1 MSREPSVISDHL
13 HKSYKIMETNLRFAL
28 NYTRDRFKGYA
39 LNVLIKTD
47 KSYTDFEIETYAD
60 LMTDYF
66 HKSNPKNNPN
76 DGIIDAIPNSILNPD
91 CKYNYIELE
100 RIKINNFVETSE
112 EELFAIMLKQLHI
125 LKNKVI
131 EAKIANICHEDM

>member
-1 MSREPSVISDHL
+1 MSKEPPSISDDL
-13 HKSYKIMETNLRFAL
+13 QKSYKIMETNLRFAL

-60 LMTDYF
+60 LMIDYF

-76 DGIIDAIPNSILNPD
+76 DGIIDVIPNSILDPD
-91 CKYNYIELE
+91 SEYNYIELK
-100 RIKINNFVETSE
+100 RITINNFMELSE
-112 EELFAIMLKQLHI
+112 EELFDIMLKQLKI